1 MSGQS
6 PGNARDNRDGT
17 DRLTMSKRSPAVSD
31 SSRCS
36 PFSNPRKILPMIQYE
51 QNETARTAVE
61 NFAFAVGMLEGGNML
76 SSSQRDCLMES
87 LKILRHLVAGAEKM
101 QLNRECGGD
110 GWWDGW
116 KLIEQT
122 LADRPEIENFRNCV

>member
-1 MSGQS
+1 
-6 PGNARDNRDGT
+6 
-17 DRLTMSKRSPAVSD
+17 
-31 SSRCS
+31 
-36 PFSNPRKILPMIQYE
+36 MIQYE